1 MNLSVSIVTR
11 TLGRPCLAE
20 AAASVR
26 AQTHRPLEWI
36 VVDAAGTDLAPPD
49 AGEVPVK
56 VVGTGRRLYRSAA
69 ANLGLRAATGD
80 YLLILDDDDLL
91 QPDHIAGLASVLA
104 ANPGA
109 RVVYSD
115 VEVWTGESEPG
126 GFYAQEYSRLQLARR
141 NLFPPLAAL
150 FDARLVREAGCRVD
164 ETLDFFEDWDFWQ
177 QLAQHATF
185 VRSPRR
191 TAIYRVHL
199 SESGVLNVGTPAADP
214 RCDDDH
220 ARILDRYAPLRTAL
234 ESERDGLKRNAREAT
249 AGGDLPAAARYWSEA
264 FAVDPYDVEIL
275 GSYGELAFRA
285 GSHEAARLVLERAV
299 ALAPGDAAIRWN
311 LALVLAALGLADDAA
326 AMRARAGALDPT
338 IGARAGALD
347 PAIGARAGALD
358 AATGADA

>member
-1 MNLSVSIVTR
+1 MNLAVSIVTR

-26 AQTHRPLEWI
+26 GQIHRPLEWI
-36 VVDAAGTDLAPPD
+36 VVDAAGTDLAPPS
-49 AGEVPVK
+49 AGDVPVR

-69 ANLGLRAATGD
+69 ANLGLMAATGD

-109 RVVYSD
+109 RVAYSD
-115 VEVWTGESEPG
+115 VEVWTGESERG
-126 GFYAQEYSRLQLARR
+126 GFYAHQYSRLQLARR

-164 ETLDFFEDWDFWQ
+164 ETLDYFEDWDFWQ

-185 VRSPRR
+185 VRNPRR

-199 SESGVLNVGTPAADP
+199 SESGILNVGTAAADP

-220 ARILDRYAPLRTAL
+220 ARIVDRYAPLRASL
-234 ESERDGLKRNAREAT
+234 ESERDGLKRDAREAA
-249 AGGDLPAAARYWSEA
+249 AGGDLPAAARCWSEA
-264 FAVDPYDVEIL
+264 FAIDPYDVEIL

-285 GSHEAARLVLERAV
+285 GSHEVARSVLERAA

-326 AMRARAGALDPT
+326 AMRAQAGALDPT
-338 IGARAGALD
+338 IGAR
-347 PAIGARAGALD
+347 
-358 AATGADA
+358 T